1 MLLFLIIKA
10 EADIF
15 QELREYDRAIKAYKA
30 LLTYCELWKFK
41 EAIINLNEQIGMCYR
56 LMRLH
61 NVAVDCF
68 KMELQHAWA
77 NKDYEQELKCYNLI
91 SQEYYYIGEMEKM
104 KIYYDRYITGTV
116 ESDQSLTKKSAII
129 AV

>member
-1 MLLFLIIKA
+1 MLLFLVIKL

-41 EAIINLNEQIGMCYR
+41 EPIINLNEQIGMCYR

-61 NVAVDCF
+61 NAAVDCF
-68 KMELQHAWA
+68 KM
-77 NKDYEQELKCYNLI
+77 
-91 SQEYYYIGEMEKM
+91 
-104 KIYYDRYITGTV
+104 
-116 ESDQSLTKKSAII
+116 
-129 AV
+129 

>member
-77 NKDYEQELKCYNLI
+77 NNDYKQELKCYNLI

>member
-41 EAIINLNEQIGMCYR
+41 EAIINLNE
-56 LMRLH
+56 
-61 NVAVDCF
+61 
-68 KMELQHAWA
+68 
-77 NKDYEQELKCYNLI
+77 
-91 SQEYYYIGEMEKM
+91 
-104 KIYYDRYITGTV
+104 
-116 ESDQSLTKKSAII
+116 
-129 AV
+129 